1 MNNSTYPLTDA
12 LMQFDEESG
21 RYVLTEEA
29 LVQNGTDLRARLS
42 YTNTPNVT
50 GIITRH
56 LNRVSDVIYDYIHSY
71 SMNNITQDKYI
82 AKIPTLRRYIYKAML
97 AQSEYMLLNGDLT
110 QSPDPR
116 DRANAID
123 YNAKAV
129 LETVVPEIGR
139 SILYMGV

>member
-12 LMQFDEESG
+12 LMQYDEESG

-71 SMNNITQDKYI
+71 SMNNLNQDRYI

-110 QSPDPR
+110 MSTDAR
-116 DRANAID
+116 ERANAID

-129 LETVVPEIGR
+129 LETVVPELGR

>member
-1 MNNSTYPLTDA
+1 MNNSSYPLTDA

-42 YTNTPNVT
+42 YTNAPNVT

-71 SMNNITQDKYI
+71 SMNNLNQDRYI

-110 QSPDPR
+110 MSTDAR
-116 DRANAID
+116 ERANAID
-123 YNAKAV
+123 FNAKAV

>member
-42 YTNTPNVT
+42 YTNTPNIT
-50 GIITRH
+50 GIIRRH
-56 LNRVSDVIYDYIHSY
+56 LDRVSDVIYDYIHSY
-71 SMNNITQDKYI
+71 SVHNINQDRYI

-129 LETVVPEIGR
+129 LETVVPELGR

>member
-71 SMNNITQDKYI
+71 SMNNINQDRYI

-110 QSPDPR
+110 MSTDAR
-116 DRANAID
+116 ERANAID
-123 YNAKAV
+123 FNAKAV
-129 LETVVPEIGR
+129 LETVVPELGR
-139 SILYMGV
+139 SILYAGV